1 LTLSKSDGD
10 LVKLSDQPTTDDRRT
25 RANPHRADWQN
36 RRSMSTH
43 SQGHGTATAAAQ
55 LIAEQLGVPYEDVTV
70 YKGDSARGGFSP
82 GAAAAARG

>member
-1 LTLSKSDGD
+1 
-10 LVKLSDQPTTDDRRT
+10 
-25 RANPHRADWQN
+25 
-36 RRSMSTH
+36 MSTH
-43 SQGHGTATAAAQ
+43 SQGHGAATAAAQ